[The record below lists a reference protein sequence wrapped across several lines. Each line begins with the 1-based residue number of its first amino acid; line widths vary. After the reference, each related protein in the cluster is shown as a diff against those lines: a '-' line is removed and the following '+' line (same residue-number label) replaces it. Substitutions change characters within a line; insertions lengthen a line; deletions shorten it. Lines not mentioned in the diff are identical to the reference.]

1 MEARTSA
8 TQALAGSWCRPL
20 AGGRCSGSGGDV
32 VAGGAVMTAHE
43 DWLDQVFR
51 VTPDDRDRQW
61 VELELGDVPVR
72 IRDWFGE
79 TVPVESLGRD
89 E

>member
-1 MEARTSA
+1 
-8 TQALAGSWCRPL
+8 
-20 AGGRCSGSGGDV
+20 
-32 VAGGAVMTAHE
+32 MTARE
-43 DWLDQVFR
+43 DWLDEVFR

-61 VELELGDVPVR
+61 IEREIGDVPVR